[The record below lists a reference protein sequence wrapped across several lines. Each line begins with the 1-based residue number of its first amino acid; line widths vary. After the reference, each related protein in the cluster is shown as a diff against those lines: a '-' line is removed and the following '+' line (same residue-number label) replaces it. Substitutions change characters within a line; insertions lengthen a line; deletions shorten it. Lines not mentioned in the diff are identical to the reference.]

1 MARVRVGEGDVADL
15 FRPGGSADLLTRNPN
30 PYGKS
35 RFNLESGLAFADKV
49 NSSPVVNRVAHAVGE
64 KYDAAKSWLA
74 HQGDQPNYAALNTP
88 VSAADQRSDLYKQA
102 ASQLAM
108 SRSGPGTP
116 QQAPNLIS
124 RDQTLP
130 VRLGGGPAQGG
141 SLDIPDQNIAN
152 MQVGRAHGELTGGTQ
167 HAGVLPVGWNA
178 ARAGQYQQALGQPPL
193 APPAVPPTQGS
204 TGLQPAH
211 LNPARPYFDE
221 NAIKRYRELKKELAN
236 AKSPAQ
242 AQLIAQEMQHQQNL
256 IMGITDKVGGEPVAA
271 SGPQAPPPPPVWS
284 PSYGATQQ
292 QSSPAPQ
299 GTQEGGG
306 FPPEYRARQLEVHG
320 LIDQLY
326 NKKGPLT
333 AQDNE
338 QADSLRQELD
348 LLNRQQA
355 EQEAPSQKQ
364 AESSAPAPVTAPVTA
379 ESPHAELEKH
389 IEETGS
395 SFPTPLGEAKMAP
408 ISGDE
413 FAVTHPQTGAIG
425 IYKVGPDG
433 RPVLQSVTPK
443 AEYKPAKQ
451 APDYSHLETEE
462 DVLAAAA
469 EADTPAE
476 RAAILKA
483 AHNVPVYGDSIED
496 IANGSPKARHAF
508 QDRIVKEM
516 GLGKQ
521 AKAAA
526 AETEAQKGLRDAEA
540 DEHKARAE
548 YYRNEKA
555 GEGQRKADEIKGR
568 RDKEAERM
576 SFDRDKFQEK
586 KMVDEARTKIGLDR
600 LDLTVKSAL
609 DKAEQFKKKW
619 DENAYDRQH
628 RIGKYAPHAGIN
640 VTVNNGL
647 NAARVVL
654 GTLHD
659 NLTDIGDK
667 RKKVSA
673 ELANVGVSQ
682 EDSEGSAT
690 LPNPHTEASKSAN
703 EAIGTDGRPTMP
715 DHKTGY
721 RSKSQI
727 AEDARADKAA
737 EDDIHTWDRTYGE
750 AKKRQE
756 AKNDAILKARALK
769 KMDQKLEDI
778 QSNVQKQIDD
788 IVGDVKS
795 SVAPKHHGKPKHKGK

>member
-74 HQGDQPNYAALNTP
+74 HQGNQPNYAALNTP

-102 ASQLAM
+102 AAQLAM

-141 SLDIPDQNIAN
+141 SLDISDQNIAN
-152 MQVGRAHGELTGGTQ
+152 MRLGRDNSIASGGEQTAGYIPPNWDPAHPGLNSRI
-167 HAGVLPVGWNA
+167 PM
-178 ARAGQYQQALGQPPL
+178 AGQAPL
-193 APPAVPPTQGS
+193 PPPAETPTQGS
-204 TGLQPAH
+204 TGLLPAH
-211 LNPARPYFDE
+211 LDTSRTYLDE
-221 NAIKRYRELKKELAN
+221 DAIKRYRELRKELAN

-284 PSYGATQQ
+284 PSYGATPQ

-306 FPPEYRARQLEVHG
+306 FTPELRARQLEIHG

-348 LLNRQQA
+348 LLNQQQA
-355 EQEAPSQKQ
+355 GQEAPSQKQ
-364 AESSAPAPVTAPVTA
+364 AESSAPAPVTA

-413 FAVTHPQTGAIG
+413 FAVTHPQTGAVG

-508 QDRIVKEM
+508 QERIMKEM

-526 AETEAQKGLRDAEA
+526 AETEAQKGLRDAQA

-568 RDKEAERM
+568 REKEAERM
-576 SFDRDKFQEK
+576 SFDREKFQEK
-586 KMVDEARTKIGLDR
+586 KLVDEARTKIGLDR

-673 ELANVGVSQ
+673 ELANAGVSQ
-682 EDSEGSAT
+682 EDLDGSAP

-715 DHKTGY
+715 EHKG
-721 RSKSQI
+721 RRNKVQS

-769 KMDQKLEDI
+769 KMDKELEDI
-778 QSNVQKQIDD
+778 QSKVQKQIDD